1 MQELAKTLD
10 GCETKEQLKEYR
22 EKLWGKDLAD
32 FFEKMRNKS
41 AFTLPH

>member
-22 EKLWGKDLAD
+22 EKLWGKDLSD
-32 FFEKMRNKS
+32 FFEQIRNKGTR
-41 AFTLPH
+41 TLPH